1 MEHQPDRW
9 AHVGSLFE
17 QATGLRGAARVSF
30 LEETCS
36 SDPALRQELERL
48 LAAHEA
54 AGDFLKSIDPL
65 KSAALLAA
73 TQEPEL
79 TPDTV
84 GRYRIVRR
92 LGSGAMGVVY
102 LAHDPE
108 LDRPIALKLL
118 RPQRSSPAA
127 RRRLLEEARAAS
139 ALDHPN
145 VAVIHEV
152 GQTEDDRP
160 FIAMAYCEGES
171 LAERLERGPLT
182 DRIATDIARQ
192 AASALAAAHAL
203 GIVHCD
209 VKPANII
216 LSADGR
222 VRLMDF
228 GVARVAG
235 RPGPWGNAIA
245 GTPAYMS
252 PEQLLGGE
260 PDRGWDIWALGVLL
274 HELLTGHR
282 PAPRTGERTRSD
294 PLRDELENARDNRP
308 ALPPALETLIGRCLH
323 EDPRERPAA
332 TDVAVE
338 LQAFLDRESTVPAR
352 LWIGVTAAAAAVL
365 ALAITLARPE
375 SAPVAG
381 APGTDASVIVFP
393 FTPVVGDT
401 ALSRLGR
408 ELVVTLGASLD
419 GVAGMRVVAPITVL
433 GQLREGEEGTIALA
447 RQLGAGWRV
456 SGQVT
461 RSAGTLRVD
470 AAVHGV
476 NDDMPIARVTA
487 RASGDDITALTDSLA
502 LGLLRSAWLGHRGSV
517 PNLAALTTR
526 SVPALRAYLEGE
538 LAIASASFRP
548 AALAFARAFQ
558 TDTAFWFAYWRY
570 LYARSYHSDP
580 LDSSIVATVV
590 QHRSAFPEPDRLL
603 VEARMQ
609 SGQRAR
615 LELRRAVTQRYPAY
629 WPAWFEFADQLT
641 HHGPLIGVPLDEARI
656 ALRRFVDL
664 NPRFTP
670 AVEHLFWTAIL
681 LRDPAESGRAL
692 ARLIELRLDTLA
704 GDRTDLQTV
713 NYYRYLDH
721 LNRTRGDP
729 DPGHS
734 AIGTRVLAEYTGSI
748 EPEALATSLASFGFY
763 RAQIDLAQRVIGRRP
778 PPRIAAAQLWGIA
791 LSWAGRGAWDSAFVA
806 ARQYART
813 TTHPHGPIWA
823 YALATTGAW
832 LGAIEPDSAALLRMA
847 AGRAQAATSEAGVAE
862 LHWLDGILACTRADT
877 AALRVHHASLRS
889 SAATGAS
896 ALARS
901 LAAFDLALAGRSAD
915 AAHGLTVLEREN
927 ADEAWHFRH
936 GKDHPFALGVNRL
949 AASRMLLAAG
959 DTATAAELLLFHEVD
974 LPSSLHPM
982 PTATIV
988 LGTLGLADLARIED
1002 RRGQSDLA
1010 HHHRAILDERVD
1022 FGREAESACLR

>member
-9 AHVGSLFE
+9 ARVESLFE
-17 QATGLRGAARVSF
+17 QATGLPGDARVAF

-36 SDPALRQELERL
+36 SDPALRHELERL

-54 AGDFLKSIDPL
+54 AGDFLESLDPL

-73 TQEPEL
+73 TPEPEL

-228 GVARVAG
+228 GIARVPG

-252 PEQLLGGE
+252 PEQRLGGE
-260 PDRGWDIWALGVLL
+260 PDPGWDLWSLGVLL

-282 PAPRTGERTRSD
+282 PPPRTGGRIRPDSLRREFENE
-294 PLRDELENARDNRP
+294 RDERP
-308 ALPPALETLIGRCLH
+308 AAPAALETLIARCLH

-332 TDVAVE
+332 ADVAVE
-338 LQAFLDRESTVPAR
+338 LQAFLDRGSTAPAMR
-352 LWIGVTAAAAAVL
+352 WIGGAAAAAAVL
-365 ALAITLARPE
+365 ALAVAHGRPE
-375 SAPVAG
+375 SALADG
-381 APGTDASVIVFP
+381 APGADASVVVFP
-393 FTPVVGDT
+393 FTPVVPDT
-401 ALSRLGR
+401 ALERLGR

-433 GQLREGEEGTIALA
+433 GRLREGEVGTIALA
-447 RQLGAGWRV
+447 RQLGAGWRL
-456 SGQVT
+456 SGQLT
-461 RSAGTLRVD
+461 RSTGALRVD

-476 NDDMPIARVTA
+476 NDSIPIARVTA
-487 RASGDDITALTDSLA
+487 SGDDITGLTDSLA
-502 LGLLRSAWLGHRGSV
+502 LALLRSPWLGHRGSV
-517 PNLAALTTR
+517 PSLAALTTR

-538 LAIASASFRP
+538 LAIASATFRP

-558 TDTAFWFAYWRY
+558 TDTTFWFAYWRY

-580 LDSSIVATVV
+580 VDSSIVATVV
-590 QHRSAFPEPDRLL
+590 EHRSAFPEPDRLL

-609 SGQRAR
+609 SGQRAM
-615 LELRRAVTQRYPAY
+615 LDLRRAVTQRYPTY

-656 ALRRFVDL
+656 ALRRLVDL

-681 LRDPAESGRAL
+681 LRDSVESGRAL

-748 EPEALATSLASFGFY
+748 EPEALATSLANFGFY
-763 RAQIDLAQRVIGRRP
+763 RAQIDMAQRVAGRRP
-778 PPRIAAAQLWGIA
+778 PQRTAAAQLWGIA
-791 LSWAGRGAWDSAFVA
+791 LSWAGRGGWDSAYAA

-813 TTHPHGPIWA
+813 TTHPHGPMWA

-862 LHWLDGILACTRADT
+862 LHWLDGILACTRGDT
-877 AALRVHHASLRS
+877 AALRLHRASLRS

-901 LAAFDLALAGRSAD
+901 LAAFDLALAGRTAD
-915 AAHGLTVLEREN
+915 AAHGLATLEREN
-927 ADEAWHFRH
+927 ADGAWHFQH

-949 AASRMLLAAG
+949 AASRFLLEAG
-959 DTATAAELLLFHEVD
+959 DTAAAAELLLFHEVD

-982 PTATIV
+982 PTATNV
-988 LGTLGLADLARIED
+988 LGTLGLAELARIED
-1002 RRGQSDLA
+1002 GLGQTDLA
-1010 HHHRAILDERVD
+1010 QHHRAILDERVD
-1022 FGREAESACLR
+1022 FRREAESACLR